1 MTKVNL
7 LTLASG
13 DLVGFRITG
22 HSGFAES
29 GSDIVC
35 ASISSVAYMV
45 ANTVTEIIKVSA
57 EIDVNEADGGMLLRV
72 FQKDAAACRDILQ
85 GFKLHMLA
93 LEEQYSDY
101 MIVNTTEV

>member
-7 LTLASG
+7 LTLANG

-35 ASISSVAYMV
+35 SAISSAAYMT
-45 ANTVTEIIKVSA
+45 ANTVTEVIKVSA

-72 FQKDAAACRDILQ
+72 FQKDATACRDILQ

-101 MIVNTTEV
+101 MIVNNTEV